1 MKLRISVMAVGSAWV
16 LMATL
21 TGQVGA
27 VAGTV
32 DPAPTHSYE
41 MNEPAGATVMH
52 DDGIPALDG
61 LVGSE
66 VQSGV
71 VFDGATG
78 YRFPR
83 LAPNTPPA
91 HPQHLVSI
99 PDDPSLDPGNSTY
112 SVEIRY
118 RTTNKFGN
126 LIQKGQ
132 STTKGGQLK
141 IQLPKGRPSC
151 YYKGS
156 LGRVGA
162 GAPAPLIDGGWHT
175 LRCTRTASA
184 VDFYVDGV
192 RVGHKSGASGTID
205 NALPMTIGGKPNC
218 DQVTVTCDYFG
229 GDVDYVRITKG

>member
-1 MKLRISVMAVGSAWV
+1 VNLSRITLLAAASTCALVISPAGHAAG
-16 LMATL
+16 AT
-21 TGQVGA
+21 TDPP
-27 VAGTV
+27 VAHT
-32 DPAPTHSYE
+32 YE
-41 MNEPAGATVMH
+41 MNEAVGATAMH
-52 DDGIPALDG
+52 DDGAPTLDG
-61 LVGSE
+61 VIGSE
-66 VQSGV
+66 VQVGV
-71 VFDGATG
+71 VFAGATG

-91 HPQHLVSI
+91 HPAHLVSI
-99 PDDPSLDPGNSTY
+99 PDDPTLDPGEGTY
-112 SVEIRY
+112 SIQIRY

-132 STTKGGQLK
+132 SATKGGQIK

-162 GAPAPLIDGGWHT
+162 GAPAPLSDGAWHT
-175 LRCTRTASA
+175 LRCTRTPSA

-192 RVGHKSGASGTID
+192 RVGHKNGASGLID

-218 DQVTVTCDYFG
+218 DQITVTCDYFG
-229 GDVDYVRITKG
+229 GDVDYVHITKG